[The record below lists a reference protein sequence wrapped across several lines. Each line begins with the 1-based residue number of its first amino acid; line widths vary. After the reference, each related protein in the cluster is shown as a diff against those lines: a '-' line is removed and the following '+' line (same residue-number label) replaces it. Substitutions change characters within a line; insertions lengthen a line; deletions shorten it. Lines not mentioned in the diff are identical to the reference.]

1 MKVFE
6 FIEELEQE
14 INMSPNAFL
23 SKKKKVDLDI
33 VVEII
38 QDIKKSLP
46 ESIIEADD
54 TLQEKG
60 RILSDAQEEASTIV
74 AGADSRVT
82 ELVEEHE
89 LTQLAY
95 EKARYIL
102 ESAKKNAR
110 EIRLGANQYAKD
122 VLQDVQNY
130 LNDYLAAVR
139 DDSAQLDNKKAP
151 VKKEAEIE
159 AEVD

>member
-23 SKKKKVDLDI
+23 SKKKVIEVDI
-33 VVEII
+33 VMEII
-38 QDIKKSLP
+38 QDIKNSLP
-46 ESIIEADD
+46 ESIIEADG
-54 TLQEKG
+54 TLQEKS
-60 RILSDAQEEASTIV
+60 RILSDAQEEASSIV
-74 AGADSRVT
+74 AGADSKVT

-95 EKARYIL
+95 EKARSIL

-130 LNDYLAAVR
+130 LNDYLDAVK
-139 DDSAQLDNKKAP
+139 DDSAQLDVRKT
-151 VKKEAEIE
+151 VKKEP
-159 AEVD
+159 EVHLD